1 MTSRRDILQWGVRAG
16 ALLALF
22 GGQGGASLAQRRS
35 SSPRL
40 AGYELLDIVPFVGE
54 GRKFV
59 GIAEGEGASRRL
71 ALDTSTLTTQKLITP
86 NEEFFVRTGYPK
98 QLEERKDWHVAVQG
112 LVHETR
118 AFPLSELASMTEP
131 LGVHLLECAGSTR
144 SSYFGLMSAADW
156 KGVPL
161 ARLLDKVASRPEA
174 TRVLVS
180 GVDPGVDLGSGPGPE
195 AGWIFTLEEL
205 ALAGAALAFEMNGV
219 PLAKDHGAP
228 IRLIVPGWY
237 GCVWIKW
244 VDKIVLVDDASE
256 ATPQMLEYATRT
268 QQVGVPRL
276 ARDFRPAMIEPS
288 AMAVRVEKWS
298 HDGSI
303 FYRVV
308 GILWGGDRL
317 IPVLEIGLD
326 PEPGLEPVEHFRH
339 ETNDTW
345 TLWSHTWRPVKAGRY
360 RIRLVIDEPDIRSWR
375 MAVGYYDRS
384 VEIDEV

>member
-1 MTSRRDILQWGVRAG
+1 M
-16 ALLALF
+16 
-22 GGQGGASLAQRRS
+22 GGA
-35 SSPRL
+35 
-40 AGYELLDIVPFVGE
+40 VGE
-54 GRKFV
+54 GP
-59 GIAEGEGASRRL
+59 SRRL
-71 ALDTSTLTTQKLITP
+71 AFDTSTLTTRNLITP

-98 QLEERKDWHVAVQG
+98 QLEGRKSWHVAVQG

-118 AFPLSELASMTEP
+118 TFPLSELVSMSEP

-156 KGVPL
+156 KGVPIS
-161 ARLLDKVASRPEA
+161 RLLDKVASRPEA

-180 GVDPGVDLGSGPGPE
+180 GVDPVVELNSGPDPE
-195 AGWIFTLEEL
+195 AGWIFTFEEL
-205 ALAGAALAFEMNGV
+205 ALAGAALAFEMNGA

-244 VDKIVLVDDASE
+244 VDRIVLVDDACE
-256 ATPQMLEYATRT
+256 ATAQMMEYATRT

-276 ARDFRPAMIEPS
+276 ARDFRAAKIEPS

-298 HDGSI
+298 HDGAI
-303 FYRVV
+303 FYRVI

-317 IPVLEIGLD
+317 IPALEIGFG
-326 PEPGLEPVEHFRH
+326 PEPGLEPVEHYSQK
-339 ETNDTW
+339 TNDTW
-345 TLWSHTWRPVKAGRY
+345 TLWSHTWRPVETGLH
-360 RIRLVIDEPDIRSWR
+360 RIRLVIDDPGTRSWR

-384 VEIDEV
+384 VQIDEV